1 MLWKLSVVFVLMLIL
16 GAGALAIYGTYV
28 EPPQRNVEQ
37 VLPDSQ
43 FPR

>member
-1 MLWKLSVVFVLMLIL
+1 MLWKLLVGFVLILIL

-28 EPPQRNVEQ
+28 EPPQHSVEQ
-37 VLPDSQ
+37 VLPDSR